1 MSRTAL
7 TCLAALTVCAMAAA
21 IVVESADAANIPG
34 GGNYNKWAKTGT
46 EKDKDKDKKKED
58 AHTKDIERLKAA
70 TEAVEKEETA
80 AKEALTK
87 AEDEAAKTSGDDA
100 AQRERLVALARR
112 KGVAAFEGCGSKY
125 GRVLVAAHPI
135 GQRAGLSD
143 NSKAALQ
150 MLIAK
155 VNMLRRSN
163 VERIADLHEKMGK
176 DRSSLAILEAY
187 YRSLP
192 ENQRFAALSIK
203 ERIDALKERT
213 NPKRRAGGA
222 R

>member
-7 TCLAALTVCAMAAA
+7 TCLAALMVCAVAAA
-21 IVVESADAANIPG
+21 VVVESADAASLPSNFRK
-34 GGNYNKWAKTGT
+34 YAKTGT
-46 EKDKDKDKKKED
+46 DKDKDKKKQD
-58 AHTKDIERLKAA
+58 AHTKEIERLKAA

-80 AKEALTK
+80 AQKALAK
-87 AEDEAAKTSGDDA
+87 AEGAAAKKAGDDA
-100 AQRERLVALARR
+100 TQRERQVTLARR
-112 KGVAAFEGCGSKY
+112 KGVAALEGCGAKY
-125 GRVLVAAHPI
+125 VRVLVAAHPI

-163 VERIADLHEKMGK
+163 VERVADLHEKMGK
-176 DRSSLAILEAY
+176 DRRSLAILEAY

-192 ENQRFAALSIK
+192 ERRRFAALSIK
-203 ERIDALKERT
+203 ERIDALKEKT
-213 NPKRRAGGA
+213 NPKRRVGGV

>member
-7 TCLAALTVCAMAAA
+7 TCLAALMVCAMAAA
-21 IVVESADAANIPG
+21 VVVESADAAKAG
-34 GGNYNKWAKTGT
+34 DFKKWMK
-46 EKDKDKDKKKED
+46 KDDKKKDDKKKED
-58 AHTKDIERLKAA
+58 VHTKEIERLAAA
-70 TEAVEKEETA
+70 TESVEKEETA
-80 AKEALTK
+80 AQEALTK
-87 AEDEAAKTSGDDA
+87 AEDEAAKKAGDDA
-100 AQRERLVALARR
+100 VQRERQVTLARR
-112 KGVAAFEGCGSKY
+112 KGVAALEGCAAKY
-125 GRVLVAAHPI
+125 VRVLVAAHPI

-163 VERIADLHEKMGK
+163 VERIADLHEQMGK
-176 DRSSLAILEAY
+176 DRRSLAILEAY

-192 ENQRFAALSIK
+192 ERRRFAALSIK
-203 ERIDALKERT
+203 ERIDALKEKT
-213 NPKRRAGGA
+213 NPKRRAGGV